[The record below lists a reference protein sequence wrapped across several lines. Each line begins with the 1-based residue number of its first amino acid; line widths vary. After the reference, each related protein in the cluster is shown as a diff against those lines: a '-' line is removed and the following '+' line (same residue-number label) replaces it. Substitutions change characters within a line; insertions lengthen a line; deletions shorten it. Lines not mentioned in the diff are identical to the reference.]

1 MKNEDILKAAR
12 DRLCEAR
19 TAEEPHIKRAESDL
33 RFLSGE
39 DQWPENERR
48 ERETGGRPA
57 LVFNALPQCV
67 RQIAGQVRQMN
78 PSIKVSPGDDK
89 ASKDVAEIIE
99 GLVREIEYRC
109 DAPSIYEGAT
119 ESAIQCGIGHF
130 RIRADY
136 VDGESFDQHIVVERI
151 HNPFSVY
158 YDPFAK
164 DPSRSDARFC
174 FVVDE
179 MPKEDFEAA
188 YPDVK
193 VTDFADATP
202 PVWYQHWRG
211 GERVTVAEY
220 YWIETEEFDLYRLP
234 TGEVIRGDK
243 ASDDLKKISQKRRA
257 RRPKIMWCKTNGEEI
272 LEGPQRVAGAHIPVI
287 AVVGEELHIGEEV
300 YRSGAIRQAKDSQV
314 AYNVM
319 RTASIESTMLQP
331 KAPYMVTAKQI
342 AKLEDFWNDANRSNR
357 PYLPYNYDDKAPMP
371 QRIPPPVQSSAL
383 VSEAQMA
390 AEDMKRTTGIYD
402 ASLGAR
408 SNETSGRAIG
418 QRQQQ
423 AEIANSIYS
432 DNMAKSVMQ
441 AGRVIVAMIP
451 EIYDVERVVR
461 VLGDDA
467 QERMVRINEVVP
479 QIVPGAAGATVVHAL
494 KNVLSE
500 GKYAVRVSVG
510 PSYTTRKQESAANML
525 EFMQRLPNVAPA
537 IADLIAGAQEWP
549 DADRIAERLR
559 KMVPPP
565 LLEDSEKEANDPK
578 VIAMKQQQAMQAQQQ
593 AQKQQVAEQAALR
606 KQVAETKE
614 AEADARKAEHEAEKA
629 QIELMAIRGRL
640 APLPTNVGPVAPMPG
655 VPAQPGQRPF

>member
-1 MKNEDILKAAR
+1 MKNDDILKAAR

-19 TAEEPHIKRAESDL
+19 EAEEPHIRRAESDL

-39 DQWPENERR
+39 NQWPESERAAR
-48 ERETGGRPA
+48 EADNRPA
-57 LVFNALPQCV
+57 LVFNSLPQYV
-67 RQIAGQVRQMN
+67 RQIAGQIRQMN

-89 ASKDVAEIIE
+89 ASEDVAEIYE
-99 GLVREIEYRC
+99 GLIREIEYRC
-109 DAPSIYEGAT
+109 DAPSIYEGAA
-119 ESAIQCGIGHF
+119 ESAVQCGIGHF

-136 VDGESFDQHIVVERI
+136 VDGETFDQHVVIERI
-151 HNPFSVY
+151 HNPFAVY

-164 DPSRSDARFC
+164 EPSRADARYC
-174 FVVDE
+174 FVVDQ
-179 MPKEDFEAA
+179 MPKEDFEEA
-188 YPDVK
+188 YPDAK

-220 YWIETEEFDLYRLP
+220 YWLEIKEYDLYRLP
-234 TGEVIRGDK
+234 GGQIVR
-243 ASDDLKKISQKRRA
+243 DLPEELRKTAQKRRA
-257 RRPKIMWCKTNGEEI
+257 RRPVVMWCKTNGEEI
-272 LEGPQRVAGAHIPVI
+272 LEGPQRVAGEHIPVVS
-287 AVVGEELHIGEEV
+287 VVGEELHIGEEV

-331 KAPYMVTAKQI
+331 RAPYMVTARQV
-342 AKLEDFWNDANRSNR
+342 AGLEDFWNQANRTNR
-357 PYLPYNYDDKAPMP
+357 PYLPYNVDEKAPAP
-371 QRIPPPVQSSAL
+371 QRVPPPVQSSAL
-383 VSEAQMA
+383 VSEAQIA

-408 SNETSGRAIG
+408 SNETSGRAINS
-418 QRQQQ
+418 RQQQ
-423 AEIANSIYS
+423 AEIANSIYA
-432 DNMAKSVMQ
+432 DNMVKAVMQ

-451 EIYDVERVVR
+451 EIYDADRVVR

-467 QERMVRINEVVP
+467 QERMVKINEAQTQVV
-479 QIVPGAAGATVVHAL
+479 QGVAGPTVVAAM
-494 KNVLSE
+494 KNSMTD

-510 PSYTTRKQESAANML
+510 PSYTTRKQESASNML

-565 LLEDSEKEANDPK
+565 LLEESEKDQADPQ
-578 VIAMKQQQAMQAQQQ
+578 AMAAKQQQAMQAQQQ
-593 AQKQQVAEQAALR
+593 AQQQQVAAEAGLR
-606 KQVAETKE
+606 KQVAEAEE
-614 AEADARKAEHEAEKA
+614 AEADAEKAKAEALKA
-629 QIELMAIRGRL
+629 KIELMALQGRV
-640 APLPTNVGPVAPMPG
+640 LPPMNVGPVAPVPG
-655 VPAQPGQRPF
+655 YPG